1 MAVNIE
7 KLIDLNLLTRYD
19 NNMKNWVQNQISDFI
34 QTGDEELPEKGEIGT
49 IYVKDTSLYLWDGE
63 EYQEIKSA
71 KQWVDF

>member
-34 QTGDEELPEKGEIGT
+34 
-49 IYVKDTSLYLWDGE
+49 
-63 EYQEIKSA
+63 
-71 KQWVDF
+71 